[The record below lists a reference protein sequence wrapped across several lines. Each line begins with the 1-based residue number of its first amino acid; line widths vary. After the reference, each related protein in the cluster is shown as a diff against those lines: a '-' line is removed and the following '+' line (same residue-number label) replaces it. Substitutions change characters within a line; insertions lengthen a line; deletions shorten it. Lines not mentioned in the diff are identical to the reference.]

1 MATIH
6 IRAFPPSVNS
16 LYANVPGKGR
26 VKTERYRTWA
36 KAAGW
41 DVKAQRPAK
50 VTGRYAIT
58 LTVQR
63 KDKRRRD
70 LSNLIK
76 AVSDL
81 LVDQQVI
88 EDDSLEEEVHMY
100 WSRAVEGCVV
110 EIVAIDQQR
119 AAA

>member
-1 MATIH
+1 MTTIH
-6 IRAFPPSVNS
+6 IRAFPPSANS

-36 KAAGW
+36 TAAGW
-41 DVKAQRPAK
+41 DVKAQKPAK
-50 VTGRYAIT
+50 ITGRYAIT

-63 KDKRRRD
+63 KDNRRRD

-88 EDDSLEEEVHMY
+88 EDDSLEEEVHLY
-100 WSRAVEGCVV
+100 WYRAVEGCVV
-110 EIVAIDQQR
+110 EIVPIDQRR
-119 AAA
+119 AAV